1 MTDGT
6 ETTGERLRAI
16 LAATAAAGGEATASA
31 LGRVIAVGW
40 ATVELDRAARELAGA
55 LGSQP
60 SSFGPTA
67 GSEALGAY
75 AWSAPGALDGDAAVI
90 LLEPSTEGRLAAHLA
105 RHGEHWPNQQ
115 FGEVQRALETVD
127 KFGKSPAVDFGPALA
142 HLHAALSTPP
152 GAATEAES
160 RDMLED
166 YCRRRWLRITEG
178 VA

>member
-6 ETTGERLRAI
+6 ETAGERLRAI

-75 AWSAPGALDGDAAVI
+75 AWSAPGALDGGAAVV

-105 RHGEHWPNQQ
+105 RHGEGPVAVWHEAA
-115 FGEVQRALETVD
+115 GVD
-127 KFGKSPAVDFGPALA
+127 DPAVSAVTPLEPPSPGPFGPERAVRA
-142 HLHAALSTPP
+142 PAGDAGPYRFIVGP
-152 GAATEAES
+152 GAGTI
-160 RDMLED
+160 RP
-166 YCRRRWLRITEG
+166 
-178 VA
+178 